1 MLHTLMLA
9 PQAEPMSTIYFTTAS
24 LDGFLADQD
33 GSLDWLFEVPREVDP
48 HEEVAAF
55 FGRVGAFAMGATT
68 YQWMIDNLGV
78 VQDPDEWRSWYET
91 VPAWVFTHRSLP
103 PVPGIP
109 IRFVEGD
116 VREVHREMAETAGSK
131 DVWLVGGGELVGAF
145 DDAGLLDQI
154 EVAIQPVIL
163 GGGAQLLPRRI
174 PPSRLELQSV
184 QRLGQSATLTYRVKP
199 RPST

>member
-1 MLHTLMLA
+1 MT
-9 PQAEPMSTIYFTTAS
+9 TIYFTTAS
-24 LDGFLADQD
+24 LDGFLADRD

-48 HEEVAAF
+48 REEVGAF

-78 VQDPDEWRSWYET
+78 VEDPDEWRSWYDT
-91 VPAWVFTHRSLP
+91 VPAWVFTHRRLP
-103 PVPGIP
+103 AVPGIP

-116 VREVHREMAETAGSK
+116 VRTVHREMVKIAASK

-145 DDAGLLDQI
+145 DDAGLLDEI

-163 GGGAQLLPRRI
+163 GGGAPLLPRRI
-174 PPSRLELQSV
+174 APSRLELQAVRRS
-184 QRLGQSATLTYRVKP
+184 GQSATLSYRVKP
-199 RPST
+199 RTSS